1 MKKYLM
7 LLVILVPATCI
18 AQENTNDL
26 PYREIRK
33 YDEPYTATT
42 VAARMIDGLGFRFYW
57 ATEGLRP
64 EDLKFKP
71 NEEART
77 SSQTIDHIYELTVI
91 INNTVL
97 EVNNGL
103 KEGLT
108 FEEKRADIL
117 HMLKAASDRLLN
129 SKPEDLTDF
138 KIRFGNGVEFPFWN
152 LLNGPIEDAVW
163 HCGQIVSFRRSSG
176 NPFSSKVSVLQG
188 TVRE

>member
-1 MKKYLM
+1 MKKYLI
-7 LLVILVPATCI
+7 LLVILVPAGCI
-18 AQENTNDL
+18 AQEKTSDL
-26 PYREIRK
+26 PYREIQN
-33 YDEPYTATT
+33 YDQPYTATT

-64 EDLKFKP
+64 EDLKFQP
-71 NEEART
+71 NDEART
-77 SSQTIDHIYELTVI
+77 SSQTIDHIYELSVI
-91 INNTVL
+91 INNSVL
-97 EVNNGL
+97 GLNNGL

-117 HMLKAASDRLLN
+117 HMLKEASDRLLN
-129 SKPEDLTDF
+129 SKPEDLTNC

-176 NPFSSKVSVLQG
+176 NPFNSKVSVLQG